1 MKDQILNFVMEA
13 IQSLGLSVT
22 SELKSKINITHPD
35 PKFGDFATNA
45 SLILGKAAGKNPSQL
60 AKEIIEKLG
69 KSNFESVDLAG
80 PGFINFRVK
89 NEVLIKRLATSPS
102 VLPVEAEGGSDT
114 KILLEYFQP
123 NIAKPLHI
131 GHFRTAI
138 IGDSLKRMMQYLN
151 VNVESDTHLG
161 DWGTQFGLLLL
172 AYKNY
177 GDEQIVAAD
186 PVTELNKLYIQINE
200 EIEHAPSIRESGK
213 KEFVKLEQGDM
224 ENRKIWKQ
232 FVAWSMEQFD
242 KLRDELDLL
251 PFENNWPE
259 SFFEDKMPAV
269 LDELKKKG
277 HLVESQGAQIVN
289 LEDQKLG
296 VAILVKSDEGTTY
309 LLRDIA
315 TFIYRKQQGFAEQLY
330 VVDYRQSHHFQQ
342 MFAILKLIGVEVGAS
357 EHIDYGFISFK
368 GQALSTR
375 KGNMVLA
382 EDVLTEAKKRVAKII
397 KEKNPDVADKARV
410 IHAVAVGALK
420 FYDLSH
426 NRHSDFEFDWD
437 EALDFEGNSGPY
449 LQYAYARLSG
459 ILAKVNMLGRVDLN
473 GIEVSATEH
482 ELMVKL
488 LGLTEVVSDSLK
500 SYLPNLLVNYLYEL
514 SGLINKFYHES
525 PVMKEENEKLKY
537 FRLLLIQAAR
547 QTLGKGLELLGIEAL
562 EEM

>member
-1 MKDQILNFVMEA
+1 LEA
-13 IQSLGLSVT
+13 LSKLGVDVSD
-22 SELKSKINITHPD
+22 ELRNKITISYPD

-45 SLILGKAAGKNPSQL
+45 ALILSKQVKKNPIDL
-60 AKEIIEKLG
+60 AKELIEKIG
-69 KSNFESVDLAG
+69 KDMFESVELAG
-80 PGFINFRVK
+80 PGFINFRIK
-89 NEVLIKRLATSPS
+89 NEVLIRELQREEGTAKGNNNDFSLSSLGSPS
-102 VLPVEAEGGSDT
+102 T

-138 IGDSLKRMMQYLN
+138 IGDALKRMMKFAGL
-151 VNVESDTHLG
+151 NVESDTHLG

-177 GDEQIVAAD
+177 GDEKVVAAD
-186 PVTELNKLYIQINE
+186 PITELNKLYVQINE

-213 KEFVKLEQGDM
+213 KEFVKLEQGDV

-232 FVAWSMEQFD
+232 FVDWSLEKFN

-259 SFFEDKMPAV
+259 SFYEDKMPVV
-269 LDELKKKG
+269 LDKMKEKG
-277 HLVESQGAQIVN
+277 ILVESQGAQIVN

-296 VAILVKSDEGTTY
+296 IAVIVKSDGGTTY
-309 LLRDIA
+309 LLRDLA
-315 TFIYRKQQGFAEQLY
+315 TFIYVRQQGFTKHLY
-330 VVDYRQSHHFQQ
+330 VVDNRQSHHYNQL
-342 MFAILKLIGVEVGAS
+342 FAILKLMEDMEEGEG

-368 GQALSTR
+368 GEALSTR

-382 EDVLTEAKKRVAKII
+382 DDVIDEAKKRVAKIV
-397 KEKNPDVADKARV
+397 KEKNPDLPDKAKV
-410 IHAVAVGALK
+410 IHAVAIGALK
-420 FYDLSH
+420 YYDLSH
-426 NRHSDFEFDWD
+426 NRHSEFEFDWD

-459 ILAKVNMLGRVDLN
+459 ILTKVNMTGKINLD
-473 GIEVSATEH
+473 GIKISETEH
-482 ELMVKL
+482 ELMVKI
-488 LGLTEVVSDSLK
+488 LGLEEVVPELLK
-500 SYLPNLLVNYLYEL
+500 EYLPNLLANYLYEL

-525 PVMKEENEKLKY
+525 PVMKEEDGKLKY
-537 FRLLLIQAAR
+537 FRLQLIQSAKEV
-547 QTLGKGLELLGIEAL
+547 LGKGLGLLGIEAL